1 MKLKT
6 ILYAAAAML
15 LAACSNDDAETAARI
30 PLTVKATILGAETR
44 ATSNDDGSE
53 SFEKGDAIQLF
64 IKEGDN
70 TAIETEYEFDGNNF
84 VPKTTDDAYYFGS
97 NNTAT
102 VTFIAHYYFPTEQ
115 DKDKYDYGDDENII
129 DQSKGLLRNGI
140 LTATT
145 TGSVRNPEI
154 TLSFKHMYAKITLL
168 FSSAVEECIVTDYDD
183 NDGPFPIKTKC
194 FLSNDNKRADA
205 IMKEIHSN
213 YLDINVKT
221 KDGKSF
227 SGKINN
233 IKYVDNVNYIY
244 NIRIND
250 KLTVES
256 GTIVTGFTDSN
267 TIFTG
272 EESNSDQDVDHD
284 DL

>member
-6 ILYAAAAML
+6 ILYTAAAML
-15 LAACSNDDAETAARI
+15 LASCSNDDVETAARV
-30 PLTVKATILGAETR
+30 PLTVKATIQGTETR
-44 ATSNDDGSE
+44 ATSNDDGTE
-53 SFEKGDAIQLF
+53 SFEKGDTIQLF

-84 VPKTTDDAYYFGS
+84 VPKTTADAYYFDP

-102 VTFIAHYYFPTEQ
+102 VTFIAHYYFPKEQ
-115 DKDKYDYGDDENII
+115 DENKYVYGDYENTV
-129 DQSKGLLRNGI
+129 DQSGGLLRNGI

-154 TLSFKHMYAKITLL
+154 TLSFIHEYAKITLL
-168 FSSAVEECIVTDYDD
+168 FSSAVEECIVTDYTD

-213 YLDINVKT
+213 CLDINVKT

-227 SGKINN
+227 SGKIKN
-233 IKYVDNVNYIY
+233 ITYVKNVNYIY

-272 EESNSDQDVDHD
+272 EESDSEQDVDHD